1 MKQKIHIFN
10 CWEVL
15 SHFILFL
22 SLTGGTFC
30 RCNLYVIKPLESSS
44 VEYGLHLK
52 VTEWY
57 KDSRT
62 NAHQLYQS
70 SFSTYF
76 TLDASPASQ
85 KWTRL
90 SAEKSPFIFFDM
102 THRFV
107 FVTQEDNI
115 SCLVCVYVLMY
126 CFISYHNPPWL
137 SCPPLPDNSGVILF
151 FLFSI

>member
-1 MKQKIHIFN
+1 MKQKIPIFN

-90 SAEKSPFIFFDM
+90 CRKITIYIFRHDTSICFCDSGRQYLM
-102 THRFV
+102 P
-107 FVTQEDNI
+107 
-115 SCLVCVYVLMY
+115 CVCVCFDVLFY
-126 CFISYHNPPWL
+126 FL
-137 SCPPLPDNSGVILF
+137 S
-151 FLFSI
+151 